1 MNTSKTYTK
10 ANISKDTLFWLFGV
24 ELGIIDCS
32 ISSLEELEKHVDEH
46 YTVQQ
51 INDLVITVI

>member
-32 ISSLEELEKHVDEH
+32 VSSLEELEKYVDEH
-46 YTVQQ
+46 YTIQQ